1 MSWTSGS
8 STRSMLYEDQRERDG
23 IDPCRRESGGGE
35 RETCLLHRCC
45 HQASSSS
52 PSSSLST
59 APPSPSLSRAAPL
72 RLPFARPSTPLLR
85 KTCHEPRE
93 VARVWTLRIAR
104 FGSVKPFFLNPLP
117 YDEFWYLFKTLAF
130 GSDDPA
136 QHPHLVRIAEEFAEE
151 LQSGGSLIA
160 ANAYADVL
168 RRNLNVQFWLCVLNR
183 QRRVIQKNLSVHGV
197 PPNLRFHQG
206 HSIDITDFALQMI

>member
-1 MSWTSGS
+1 M
-8 STRSMLYEDQRERDG
+8 
-23 IDPCRRESGGGE
+23 
-35 RETCLLHRCC
+35 
-45 HQASSSS
+45 
-52 PSSSLST
+52 
-59 APPSPSLSRAAPL
+59 
-72 RLPFARPSTPLLR
+72 
-85 KTCHEPRE
+85 
-93 VARVWTLRIAR
+93 
-104 FGSVKPFFLNPLP
+104 KPFFLNPLP

-151 LQSGGSLIA
+151 LQSGGSPIA

-206 HSIDITDFALQMI
+206 HSIDITDFALHASSPIRIKPCTRSSDRITNDLMKTELPKVVTLWELLVDPTDRSTEFSFLTWESRMPPYTRYVHLAASSTNQDLPHGVTLSGRKRRGVPV